1 MSLLSGGVRD
11 DDPEAIKRRIL
22 WLSEP
27 ALVVA
32 WPDHIFR
39 IIEHG

>member
-1 MSLLSGGVRD
+1 MSLLGVVFATN
-11 DDPEAIKRRIL
+11 DPEAIKRRIS